1 MVLWYS
7 CTIIRI
13 VLFCMVI
20 FFFHVRETMCLKL
33 FSFSAA
39 SAVFV
44 LYIDRNFI
52 QLELHSLFSW
62 FCSLP
67 WILWIIASIFFAN
80 EDALFSVILFYFLFL
95 WNVSFQRFRRFF
107 LQSKNQQLQTTGRY
121 LESSRNKFLRNTS
134 CT

>member
-1 MVLWYS
+1 
-7 CTIIRI
+7 
-13 VLFCMVI
+13 
-20 FFFHVRETMCLKL
+20 MCLKL

-80 EDALFSVILFYFLFL
+80 EDALFSVILFYFLFF
-95 WNVSFQRFRRFF
+95 VKRVFSEIPQIFPSVQKPAATDHGQIFGIIT
-107 LQSKNQQLQTTGRY
+107 K
-121 LESSRNKFLRNTS
+121 
-134 CT
+134 